1 MCRVNRCPKTRL
13 AISHIL
19 HLHDRKITPEQLS
32 PSSSYLTDTMDNYSP
47 PESIP
52 THQFLIDNMPPRGA
66 DTCTVH
72 IWLDIWFWAKHA
84 DMTTRHQISQVT
96 WDAAR
101 VYSLPE
107 GQLKQDL
114 TSWGFET
121 KLSRELARDIV
132 KARRFVLSRDT
143 SNFGFWSRVQAVFQ
157 RLTRF

>member
-1 MCRVNRCPKTRL
+1 
-13 AISHIL
+13 
-19 HLHDRKITPEQLS
+19 
-32 PSSSYLTDTMDNYSP
+32 MDNYSP

-52 THQFLIDNMPPRGA
+52 THQFLIDNMPLRGA

-84 DMTTRHQISQVT
+84 DMTIRHQISRVT

-114 TSWGFET
+114 ISWGFET
-121 KLSRELARDIV
+121 KLSKELARDIV
-132 KARRFVLSRDT
+132 KARKIVLSWDK
-143 SNFGFWSRVQAVFQ
+143 SNFGFWGRVRAVFQ
-157 RLTRF
+157 RLTQF